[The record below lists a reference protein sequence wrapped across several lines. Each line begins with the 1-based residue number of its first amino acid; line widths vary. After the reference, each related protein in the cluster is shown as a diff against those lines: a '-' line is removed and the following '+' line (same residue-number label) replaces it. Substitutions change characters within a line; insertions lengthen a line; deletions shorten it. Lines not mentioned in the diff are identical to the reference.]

1 MPENGDDQDRVVSRR
16 VRNPTSA
23 GPDDENVYRAAEA
36 VPDERGDEERSDEER
51 SGAGT
56 SGSLTEAA
64 AEELAEENA
73 SEPTRSE

>member
-36 VPDERGDEERSDEER
+36 VPDERGDEERS
-51 SGAGT
+51 GAGT